1 MHSHRVNR
9 CGLFVLLTCLPMAAQ
24 QGTPVSAAAAK
35 PAARAAAHK
44 ATGCTVMPVNYRGW
58 KATELANPWVKL
70 YVVPEVG
77 GRLMQVNFGGHDLLY
92 IDPKFAGKVLPLGEQ
107 RGGDHNYGGDKI
119 NPLPEGG
126 QDEQHWAGFGGYMD
140 YAPNTLKVLAREPNH
155 CAVRLTGPTQDEIGQ
170 RYIRDIEIDGDT
182 PLIHFHNVMQNMSG
196 FPQAWSE
203 QTITEYAVSEPAG
216 SENFD
221 KNFYGVTEVNP
232 KSAYGDKPYHVR
244 TGPQD
249 NPAFEVKDGTLRVH
263 WNDIMQE
270 VWIDSPSGWL
280 AAVNGDTDYTVVERH
295 DIDHTHSYPGDASII
310 FYSSGAPRARR
321 NAPAGA
327 PLPPREGPF
336 MEAEVNSPMV
346 ELKPGESYAMDTTWY
361 PTRMNQDFK
370 TTTWSGVIGQP
381 LAANR
386 KPDGVELTGD
396 FGVFYHGTLVAH
408 IYPRRKEDDTIKVMD
423 VTPTE
428 EVHLQATIP
437 APPNTSRIS
446 IHLVDDKGIDRGP
459 LGEVIVNPP
468 LPRRGRGDY

>member
-1 MHSHRVNR
+1 MHCHGVNKW
-9 CGLFVLLTCLPMAAQ
+9 GLCFLLVCLPMAAQ
-24 QGTPVSAAAAK
+24 QGTPAAAAAK
-35 PAARAAAHK
+35 PATKTTASK
-44 ATGCTVMPVNYRGW
+44 TGGCTVMPVNYRGW
-58 KATELANPWVKL
+58 KATELANKWVKL

-92 IDPKFAGKVLPLGEQ
+92 IDPKFAGQVFPLGEQ

-126 QDEQHWAGFGGYMD
+126 QDEQHWSGFGGYVD

-155 CAVRLTGPTQDEIGQ
+155 CAVRLTGPYNEIGQ
-170 RYIRDIEIDGDT
+170 RYIRDIEIDGET
-182 PLIHFHNVMQNMSG
+182 PLIHFHNVMENVSG

-216 SENFD
+216 SENLD
-221 KNFYGVTEVNP
+221 KNFYGVTVVNP
-232 KSAYGDKPYHVR
+232 KSAYTDKPYHVR

-280 AAVNGDTDYTVVERH
+280 AAVNGETGYTVVERH

-310 FYSSGAPRARR
+310 FYSSGPPRVRPGT
-321 NAPAGA
+321 PANTEESR
-327 PLPPREGPF
+327 REGPF

-346 ELKPGESYAMDTTWY
+346 DLKPGETYAMDTTWY

-386 KPDGVELTGD
+386 KPDGIELTGD

-408 IYPRRKEDDTIKVMD
+408 IYPRRKKDNTIKVMD

-428 EVHLQATIP
+428 EVHLQTTIA
-437 APPNTSRIS
+437 APSDTTSRIS

-459 LGEVIVNPP
+459 LGEVVVNPP
-468 LPRRGRGDY
+468 LPRRQRQY